1 MIPFAV
7 ASADETSSRP
17 SNARGDDAALYHA
30 GREWLMD
37 LHERCR
43 RGDPPAGSWT
53 ALPDPATVET
63 VAGEG
68 FDFVVVDTEHTPAS
82 FETVENCVRAVETT
96 GDTEAFVRV
105 ARHDH
110 VRIKRALDTG
120 VTGLMAPRVNTASAA
135 RDLVD
140 ATRSPP
146 AGDRGVAAARASE
159 YGRDLDGY
167 YDRAG
172 DELTVL
178 AQIETE
184 TGLSN
189 AGDIAAVDGVDALFV
204 GPADLSAGVGA
215 FGDYDAEAFET
226 AVEGVL
232 ADAAEADA
240 PVGTLATSPAEVETW
255 RQRGFDF
262 LIVGTDVGYLR
273 SGAAESLAAYD
284 ATR

>member
-1 MIPFAV
+1 
-7 ASADETSSRP
+7 
-17 SNARGDDAALYHA
+17 
-30 GREWLMD
+30 MD
-37 LHERCR
+37 LHARCR
-43 RGDPPAGSWT
+43 RGEPPAGSWV

-68 FDFVVVDTEHTPAS
+68 FDFLVVDTEHTPAT
-82 FETVENCVRAVETT
+82 FETVEHCVRAVEATD
-96 GDTEAFVRV
+96 GPEAFVRV
-105 ARHDH
+105 AWHDH

-120 VTGLMAPRVNTASAA
+120 VTGLMAPRVDTASAA
-135 RDLVD
+135 RDLVA
-140 ATRSPP
+140 ATRYPP
-146 AGDRGVAAARASE
+146 EGDRGVAAARASG
-159 YGRDLDGY
+159 YGRDLDEY

-178 AQIETE
+178 AQVETE

-204 GPADLSAGVGA
+204 GPADLSAGLGT
-215 FGDYDAEAFET
+215 FGDYDAPEFDA

-232 ADAAEADA
+232 ADADAADT
-240 PVGTLATSPAEVETW
+240 PVGTLATSPAEIERW
-255 RQRGFDF
+255 RELGFDF